1 MSQTKLNNTYK
12 TFVHDT
18 IALKNQG
25 NISEDTFRGM
35 IVGASIFMINQKFT
49 NDFNSYIHNK
59 FEPHCHNSMRQAK
72 HF

>member
-1 MSQTKLNNTYK
+1 MYQSELNNTYK

-18 IALKNQG
+18 VTLRNQG
-25 NISEDTFRGM
+25 SISENTFKGM

-59 FEPHCHNSMRQAK
+59 FEPHFHNSIQQAM